1 LPSVQSSV
9 QENGQILTQEN
20 LGGESGAHHHHAAGA
35 VGLCTEGATAAGSG
49 EKRECVKPAC
59 GRAPQQRKQKIQR
72 PQGSR
77 EHGPS
82 WD

>member
-1 LPSVQSSV
+1 ML
-9 QENGQILTQEN
+9 IITTQ
-20 LGGESGAHHHHAAGA
+20 AGA
-35 VGLCTEGATAAGSG
+35 VGLCTEGARAAGSG
-49 EKRECVKPAC
+49 EKRECVKLAR

-72 PQGSR
+72 PQGPR